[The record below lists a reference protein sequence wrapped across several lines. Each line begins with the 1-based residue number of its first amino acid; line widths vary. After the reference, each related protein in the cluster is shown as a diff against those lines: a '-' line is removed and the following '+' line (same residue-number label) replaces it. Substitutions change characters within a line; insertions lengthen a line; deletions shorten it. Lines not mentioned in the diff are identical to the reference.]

1 MDSSCAK
8 SKRLAATTAFWKTS
22 SATCLRRLLRTKG
35 VTGETMLDSLERRLD
50 NVVYRMG
57 LGTSRS
63 QARQLV
69 RHGHLLVNGRQS
81 QHPFV

>member
-1 MDSSCAK
+1 MREKQKA
-8 SKRLAATTAFWKTS
+8 RRYYGLLEGQFRNLFERAF
-22 SATCLRRLLRTKG
+22 RTKG
-35 VTGETMLDSLERRLD
+35 VTGDNMLNLLERRLD

-69 RHGHLLVNGRQS
+69 RHGTSDGQRPQG
-81 QHPFV
+81 QHPVL